1 LPFQLAAL
9 IWFQPPTC
17 CLLADAIPGN
27 TLAASLL
34 IQLIVGEIV
43 VTPRTRLRAWNNPGN
58 VRVLVT
64 SLAGL
69 VRLSDF
75 GFFTTP
81 GFLLLAFLL
90 GAFARPFLLSDLVR
104 FAMENLPVSVAAMRV
119 RKKGRS
125 ATGPGRMRE
134 TAGSR
139 FGHPV

>member
-90 GAFARPFLLSDLVR
+90 GAFARPFLLSDFGPVR
-104 FAMENLPVSVAAMRV
+104 HGESPCICRRDAGTEKGPVSDRPRADA
-119 RKKGRS
+119 
-125 ATGPGRMRE
+125 
-134 TAGSR
+134 
-139 FGHPV
+139 